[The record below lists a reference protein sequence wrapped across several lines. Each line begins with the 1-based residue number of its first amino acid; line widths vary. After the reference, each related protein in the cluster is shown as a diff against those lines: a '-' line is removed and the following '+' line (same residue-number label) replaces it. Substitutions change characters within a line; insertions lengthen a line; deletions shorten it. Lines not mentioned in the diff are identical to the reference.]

1 MPIRISRTFYTSAY
15 YWHRFMPFQDAENQ
29 NRYVYTNGGNQAMM
43 IKSNGGSGTLQN
55 VVFEQFLTRGAAYGL
70 NVNQYW
76 SGQSTASGDGVQLYN
91 ITFLVRPLSSCPSVL
106 TNRPHTG
113 RAGTATSRTG

>member
-1 MPIRISRTFYTSAY
+1 
-15 YWHRFMPFQDAENQ
+15 
-29 NRYVYTNGGNQAMM
+29 MM

-70 NVNQYW
+70 NVDQYW

-91 ITFLVRPLSSCPSVL
+91 ITFLVRPPSLPPAL
-106 TNRPHTG
+106 TPPNPLTR
-113 RAGTATSRTG
+113 